1 MITFVEGTVEYIEE
15 NAVVLNNGGFGAR
28 IFMSPSALSNLKVG
42 EQKRIHTFLRVA
54 EDIFDLYGFL
64 TREELEMFKM
74 IISVSGAGPK
84 AALAILSVMSP
95 QTLTLAVVTDD
106 YKSITKAQGVGPKLA
121 QKIVLEL
128 KDKLKGKEIHLDG
141 ADSAVI
147 TPASGGN
154 DAVDALVVLGYSQS
168 EAMRAVASVSP
179 DLSTE
184 ETIKAALIRLMKQ
197 QEVGH
202 AHRTRI

>member
-15 NAVVLNNGGFGAR
+15 NAVVLKNGGFGAR
-28 IFMSPSALSNLKVG
+28 IYMAPSALATLKSG
-42 EQKRIHTFLRVA
+42 EKKRIHTFLRVA

-84 AALAILSVMSP
+84 AALSILSVMNP
-95 QTLTLAVVTDD
+95 QALTLAVVTDD

-141 ADSAVI
+141 AESTSFTQVR
-147 TPASGGN
+147 GGN

-197 QEVGH
+197 
-202 AHRTRI
+202 

>member
-15 NAVVLNNGGFGAR
+15 NAAVLNNAGFGAR
-28 IFMSPSALSNLKVG
+28 IYMSPSALATLKVG

-84 AALAILSVMSP
+84 AALAILSVLSP
-95 QTLTLAVVTDD
+95 QALTLAVVTDD

-128 KDKLKGKEIHLDG
+128 KDKLKGKEIHLGGDDG
-141 ADSAVI
+141 AVI
-147 TPASGGN
+147 TPVSGGN

-179 DLSTE
+179 NLSTE

-197 QEVGH
+197 
-202 AHRTRI
+202 